1 MSALLPAAIAL
12 ATVGCCRTVTVVADS
27 VGVAWVCTISPA
39 PMPTLVTLV
48 AKPVVVRSMLSVA
61 TVARLVPV
69 ALAYDPPVLFAKV
82 TMGEGSYLPGAIIF
96 QIDLSA
102 ADCPAG
108 ALIVYDGGAALPP
121 GTPAEGD
128 RKSNVK
134 ATHTKGPVR
143 VHARNK
149 PQGGNCFGSS

>member
-1 MSALLPAAIAL
+1 MKFKTNYLPFAFSTFL
-12 ATVGCCRTVTVVADS
+12 F
-27 VGVAWVCTISPA
+27 AWLNA
-39 PMPTLVTLV
+39 M
-48 AKPVVVRSMLSVA
+48 M
-61 TVARLVPV
+61 PV
-69 ALAYDPPVLFAKV
+69 ALAYDPAVLFAKV

-96 QIDLSA
+96 QIDLPA

-121 GTPAEGD
+121 GTPAEAD

-149 PQGGNCFGSS
+149 PQGGNYFGSSWPSLAM